1 MASRR
6 SPGLA
11 VLLGAISVLLAAF
24 AVVATIRAHDLRG
37 AAAAG
42 QNVAVTDA
50 AATRQV
56 SRQVTSAIDTI
67 FSYDYAHTATTRQA
81 AQRLLTGPAVRQYNS
96 LFALVERD
104 APGQKLTLTTR
115 VTNSGVELLTGG
127 RARLLI
133 FVDQRDTRATTDQ
146 TSEAGAMFAVNAI
159 RSGGRWKIESVNTF
173 TGH

>member
-6 SPGLA
+6 SPVLA

-24 AVVATIRAHDLRG
+24 AVVATIHAHDLR

-67 FSYDYAHTATTRQA
+67 FSYDYARTASTRQA
-81 AQRLLTGPAVRQYNS
+81 AQRLLTGRAVRQYNS
-96 LFALVERD
+96 LFALVEQD
-104 APGQKLTLTTR
+104 APAQKLKLTTT
-115 VTNSGVELLTGG
+115 VTNAGVELLTGN
-127 RARLLI
+127 RAWLLV
-133 FVDQRDTRATTDQ
+133 FADQQDTRGTTQQ
-146 TSEAGAMFAVNAI
+146 TSEAGAMFAVNAV
-159 RSGGRWKIESVNTF
+159 RSGGHWKIENINTF
-173 TGH
+173 TGR